1 MTTPFHF
8 PDRGIV
14 AVSGPDAVQ
23 LLNGLLTLDVD
34 GATADTLLY
43 AAMLTPQGKFL
54 YELFIFSPEPQV
66 FWLDVNA
73 PTSFAKRL
81 ALYRL
86 RAKVKIEDL
95 SDHIGVG
102 SMVDLHE
109 PTSDTLYALAD
120 PRTSALPKRLGIKGG
135 TAPVNNT
142 DFLAYEAKRH
152 ALGVPDLAR
161 DLLTERDFVL
171 EGLID
176 ELGGVDFH
184 KGCYV
189 GQEMTSRMK
198 RRTNVKTKL
207 CRVTYRGAPPSYET
221 AIIADGWEIGR
232 MRTGSIGVGMAL
244 IRFDRAQKA
253 IAEGHALMAGETA
266 VELAPPEWLNM
277 PS

>member
-1 MTTPFHF
+1 MTAPIPF

-14 AVSGPDAVQ
+14 SVSGPDAAQ
-23 LLNGLLTLDVD
+23 LLNGLLTRDVD

-54 YELFIFSPEPQV
+54 FELFISSPEPQV

-73 PTSFAKRL
+73 PKSFTKRL

-86 RAKVKIEDL
+86 RAQVKIEDL
-95 SDHIGVG
+95 SEQIGVG
-102 SMVDLHE
+102 SLSDPSG

-120 PRTSALPKRLGIKGG
+120 PRNAALPKRVGINGA
-135 TAPVNNT
+135 TRPLSDV
-142 DFLAYEAKRH
+142 DFQAYEAKRH

-161 DLLTERDFVL
+161 DLLAEKDFLL
-171 EGLID
+171 EGLMD

-207 CRVTYRGAPPSYET
+207 CRVTYRGTPPEYET
-221 AIIADGWEIGR
+221 PIVADGWEVGR
-232 MRTGSIGVGMAL
+232 MRTGSVGVGMAL

-253 IAEGHALMAGETA
+253 ISEGHALMAGETTID
-266 VELAPPEWLNM
+266 LAPPEWLQM